1 MSCTRSCR
9 CLAIL
14 LLSALLGPFASVAG
28 AELSVFDRVGTVGTT
43 VTLVVRTTKFLLAD
57 GGRRVSIFLED
68 DRRGDIMTG
77 GDGYGYFRL
86 VPPRAG
92 LLKVSARS
100 DENEASGWLL
110 VMEKTDRAVLVEVE
124 SMMKEIWFRPDA
136 RENRRMAF
144 ESLESLRRRYRL
156 IFVYRFMG
164 ADFSRNRLAAEG
176 LAPAVVI
183 PWKGATTLESLRGKE
198 VQVHAVIGSAETVTA
213 AGTQVPHRISF
224 EKARGAATVSEWSDI
239 EKMLE

>member
-1 MSCTRSCR
+1 VSCTRHCR
-9 CLAIL
+9 GLAII
-14 LLSALLGPFASVAG
+14 LLSALLGPLASVAG

-86 VPPRAG
+86 VPRRAG

-100 DENEASGWLL
+100 DDNEASGWLL

-124 SMMKEIWFRPDA
+124 SMMKEVSFRPGA
-136 RENRRMAF
+136 RENCRMAF
-144 ESLESLRRRYRL
+144 ESLRRRYRL

-183 PWKGATTLESLRGKE
+183 PWKGAMTLEHLRGKE

-213 AGTQVPHRISF
+213 AGAQVPHRISF
-224 EKARGAATVSEWSDI
+224 EKAKGAATVSEWSDI